1 MAQVVAVDVVDRAV
15 VVAAVLAVLAVR
27 GPAVAVG
34 RAARAVDRAAV
45 MAVAA
50 VPIAAGRSRNA
61 SRAIWS
67 RT

>member
-1 MAQVVAVDVVDRAV
+1 MDVVDRAV

-50 VPIAAGRSRNA
+50 VPIVAARSRNA

>member
-1 MAQVVAVDVVDRAV
+1 VDAVAQVVAVDVVDRAV
-15 VVAAVLAVLAVR
+15 VVAAVLAVR